1 MTHKKSRSGLLLGS
15 FFCAFL
21 VNLLIA
27 DYAFT
32 QTAFYEGKTIKA
44 IIGQSPGGLGN
55 NRIRAVIPFLK
66 KYTPGNP
73 HFLIDY
79 MPGAGGQKA
88 ANYVHR
94 TARPDGFTIGFWA
107 AGTVPAAVL
116 GQPGVFYDLN
126 EVIFLG
132 AHQSG
137 RPSVFFTRKELGLD
151 SLEKLRAASGLRIGA
166 QAVGHSTYYTARI
179 FAYLFGLREPR
190 WVTGY
195 SGPESDIA
203 VMSGEI
209 DARDTAISQLVE
221 SRPDWVEKNLMHFH
235 AVFEVPKGQGHPH
248 PRFAQLPEF
257 SNFAKS
263 ERERKLVELYR
274 ATQSV
279 SHPIVLPPGT
289 PKERVQILQ
298 EAVRK
303 AFEDPQFYKEYEKLT
318 GEEPRPLTP
327 EAIKEQI
334 KDMSA
339 EPEIVDLLKRIGG
352 PDALPPRR

>member
-44 IIGQSPGGLGN
+44 TIGQSPGGLGD

-151 SLEKLRAASGLRIGA
+151 SLEKLRAASGIRIGA
-166 QAVGHSTYYTARI
+166 QTVGHPQYVSGRI
-179 FAYLFGLREPR
+179 FAYLLGLQEPKF
-190 WVTGY
+190 VVGY
-195 SGPESDIA
+195 GGPELDVA
-203 VMSGEI
+203 LLRGEV
-209 DARDTAISQLVE
+209 DARAKNADSILTRNLEELQKVCSKCTSLSTFQEEKFTPAFPTYRR
-221 SRPDWVEKNLMHFH
+221 SRHSRGTKP
-235 AVFEVPKGQGHPH
+235 
-248 PRFAQLPEF
+248 
-257 SNFAKS
+257 
-263 ERERKLVELYR
+263 
-274 ATQSV
+274 TV
-279 SHPIVLPPGT
+279 SC
-289 PKERVQILQ
+289 
-298 EAVRK
+298 
-303 AFEDPQFYKEYEKLT
+303 
-318 GEEPRPLTP
+318 
-327 EAIKEQI
+327 
-334 KDMSA
+334 
-339 EPEIVDLLKRIGG
+339 
-352 PDALPPRR
+352 